1 MHGGGGLLPVL
12 TYSLM
17 MKRIE
22 IIGKDQ
28 ELLQVRPSFMKMS
41 TIIDEN
47 IRGHL
52 LEAWEMM
59 S

>member
-1 MHGGGGLLPVL
+1 MHGGGGLLPIL

-22 IIGKDQ
+22 ITSKDQ
-28 ELLQVRPSFMKMS
+28 ELLQVKPSFMKMS

>member
-1 MHGGGGLLPVL
+1 MHGGGGLLPIL

-22 IIGKDQ
+22 ITGKDQ

-41 TIIDEN
+41 TIIDKN

>member
-1 MHGGGGLLPVL
+1 MHGGGGLLPIL

-22 IIGKDQ
+22 ITGKDQ

-47 IRGHL
+47 TMAHL
-52 LEAWEMM
+52 IKVWVMM
-59 S
+59 L